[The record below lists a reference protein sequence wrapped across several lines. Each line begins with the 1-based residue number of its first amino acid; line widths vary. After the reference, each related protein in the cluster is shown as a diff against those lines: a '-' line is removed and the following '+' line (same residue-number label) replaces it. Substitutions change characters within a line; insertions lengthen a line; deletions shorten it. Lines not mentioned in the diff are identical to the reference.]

1 MVGRLLLLNHET
13 GASTTGGGADAYG
26 QQLRVFSHMTRALG
40 DGLPFNH
47 LTTLH
52 IHEEKATT
60 ICFRLTLKDVVGAL
74 VESDHQRIN
83 IIAVEAQPQQKLV
96 DEMILGTFK

>member
-1 MVGRLLLLNHET
+1 M
-13 GASTTGGGADAYG
+13 
-26 QQLRVFSHMTRALG
+26 
-40 DGLPFNH
+40 LP
-47 LTTLH
+47 
-52 IHEEKATT
+52 
-60 ICFRLTLKDVVGAL
+60 ICRLTLKDVVGAL